1 MLLYFVSC
9 LYSTSII
16 GTDLLLKN
24 CRVFLPVSLPRD
36 SLSCFTAFLLCY
48 QPVLQQLIEK
58 VAWRPYWPQP
68 SVKHSSLLVAPAG
81 ICPLLTALSQWPV
94 LALQRLFATVWE
106 RVEVTFDTE
115 VYMQQQKVPATWI
128 QVVIIYYEEMTF
140 WLFIPDTM
148 C

>member
-58 VAWRPYWPQP
+58 VA
-68 SVKHSSLLVAPAG
+68 
-81 ICPLLTALSQWPV
+81 
-94 LALQRLFATVWE
+94 
-106 RVEVTFDTE
+106 
-115 VYMQQQKVPATWI
+115 
-128 QVVIIYYEEMTF
+128 
-140 WLFIPDTM
+140 
-148 C
+148 